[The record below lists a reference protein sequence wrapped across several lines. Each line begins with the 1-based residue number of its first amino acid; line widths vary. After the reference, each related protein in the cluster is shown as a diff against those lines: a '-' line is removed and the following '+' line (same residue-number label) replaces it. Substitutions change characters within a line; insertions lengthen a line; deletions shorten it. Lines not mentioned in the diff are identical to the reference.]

1 MVCLLTRGFSDYLFD
16 AIMVSYGQY
25 APSIESLTGLHHKQ
39 WKEVDL
45 KRMEERV
52 LQVLEWEIPRCTYLT
67 FLDSIMKVVKQCRC
81 SVLPSRQ
88 VIQKAQSCLM
98 EEFTFMF
105 TVCAGFSFFLSS
117 VFFLLSFRLC
127 DFSDKMSEFRLF

>member
-1 MVCLLTRGFSDYLFD
+1 MCLLTPGFLDYLSD
-16 AIMVSYGQY
+16 ATTYLARKKSRSFCQKYGQY
-25 APSIESLTGLHHKQ
+25 APSMESLTGLHRKQ

-52 LQVLEWEIPRCTYLT
+52 LRVLEREIPRCTYLS

-88 VIQKAQSCLM
+88 VIQKAESCLM

-105 TVCAGFSFFLSS
+105 TVCAGFAFF
-117 VFFLLSFRLC
+117 FLSFRLG
-127 DFSDKMSEFRLF
+127 FFRQNG